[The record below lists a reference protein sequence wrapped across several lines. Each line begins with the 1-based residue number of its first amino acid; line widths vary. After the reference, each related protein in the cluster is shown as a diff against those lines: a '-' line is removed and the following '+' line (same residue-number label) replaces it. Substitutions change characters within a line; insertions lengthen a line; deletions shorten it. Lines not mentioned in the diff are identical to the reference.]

1 MSAWDDWIGGVE
13 IEEDLETLIEEVR
26 SEVKS
31 IKARNIIEQ
40 DRLDS
45 ITKILF
51 EAKLKAKELEHKNR
65 VLSNKVLILEED
77 FDLQASQAGI
87 YVLCYP
93 NGGTINVGTT

>member
-1 MSAWDDWIGGVE
+1 MSKWNDWIGGVE

-31 IKARNIIEQ
+31 IKARNIVEQ

-51 EAKLKAKELEHKNR
+51 EAKLKAKELEQKNR

-77 FDLQASQAGI
+77 FDL
-87 YVLCYP
+87 
-93 NGGTINVGTT
+93 

>member
-77 FDLQASQAGI
+77 FDL
-87 YVLCYP
+87 
-93 NGGTINVGTT
+93 

>member
-1 MSAWDDWIGGVE
+1 MSKWNDWIGGVE

-31 IKARNIIEQ
+31 IKARNIVEQ

-51 EAKLKAKELEHKNR
+51 DVKLQAKELEQKNR

-77 FDLQASQAGI
+77 FDL
-87 YVLCYP
+87 
-93 NGGTINVGTT
+93 

>member
-51 EAKLKAKELEHKNR
+51 EAKLKAKELEYKNR

-77 FDLQASQAGI
+77 FDL
-87 YVLCYP
+87 
-93 NGGTINVGTT
+93 